1 MLNLYSCKQERNMK
15 KTLAV
20 LILGTSIF
28 SSSLVYAQSNDY
40 YKCINASNKQ
50 DDGYAKCYLEEAKRD
65 VARIDDMY
73 QKLSSD
79 SKFIKWNDGNGM
91 FKGNFKN
98 MLDTW
103 INYRNRYCSLYAE
116 IYSAYD
122 GSSYSFHQADC
133 IMKMSRR
140 HADDMEDLWKTS
152 FSKIEG

>member
-1 MLNLYSCKQERNMK
+1 MK
-15 KTLAV
+15 K
-20 LILGTSIF
+20 ILTSLTIGTMMIISNTSF
-28 SSSLVYAQSNDY
+28 AQSNDY
-40 YKCINASNKQ
+40 HKCINSSNGL

-65 VARIDDMY
+65 VARIDDVY
-73 QKLSSD
+73 QKLSSNP
-79 SKFIKWNDGNGM
+79 KFSTWNNGNGM

-103 INYRNRYCSLYAE
+103 INFRNSYCSLYAE

-122 GSSYSFHQADC
+122 GSSTSFHQADC
-133 IMKMSRR
+133 IMKMTKR